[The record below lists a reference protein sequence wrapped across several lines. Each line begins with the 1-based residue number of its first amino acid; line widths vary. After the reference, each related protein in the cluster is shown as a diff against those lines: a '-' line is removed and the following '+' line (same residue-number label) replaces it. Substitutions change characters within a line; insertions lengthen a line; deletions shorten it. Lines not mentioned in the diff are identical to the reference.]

1 MILSR
6 KWANDYVDL
15 TDIDNKTFCDEMT
28 LSGSKVEGYEVEGS
42 DIENVVVGQVLS
54 MEKHPDS
61 DHLWVCQ
68 VSVGDDQPLQIV
80 TGAQNLKPMDI
91 VPVALV
97 GATVINR
104 KDHKLEKIKKGKLRG
119 VASAGM
125 LCSFDELGLTQND
138 FPYAC
143 ADGIFVLGDDC
154 DKTLGMDI
162 HTAIGYDDTCV
173 EFEIT
178 SNRCDCLSVT
188 GLAREAAAT
197 FDRPFTLPEPEV
209 KPGHGN
215 VNDLLQV
222 HIEDGEKCY
231 RYTGAIV
238 ENVRVKESPRWLR
251 ERLRAC
257 GVRPISNIVDITNYV
272 MLEYGQPMHAF
283 DYRYVKGG
291 HIIVRRAE
299 EGEELTTLDGNV
311 RKLTAN
317 HLVIADEHRAVG
329 LAGIMGGLNSE
340 IVADTTDVVF
350 ESACFDGTCIRKG
363 ALSLGMRT
371 EASAKFEKGLDPLNT
386 LPAVQRACE
395 LVELLGA
402 GEVVDGV
409 IDILNYVPQPHTIRM
424 DPERVN
430 ALLGTDIPAAEQYR
444 YLARVD
450 IRTADDSCPGGPAD
464 VTIPSWR
471 GDVEGIADLAEEVA
485 RFYGY
490 NNIPTTLMR
499 GQTTLGGYGAAE
511 ILERRVSSVC
521 RAFGYDEIITYSFIS
536 PTQYDKIRWPED
548 YQRRNS
554 FKILN
559 PLGEDTSIMRTT
571 TLPSMLEILT
581 RNYNYRNQDVKL
593 YEVGRTYLPGGE
605 DGLAIESKTLTL
617 GAYGGDMDFYAM
629 KGAIEAILQ
638 ELRVKDVTFRIG
650 SGLPEELS
658 YHPGRFAEV
667 WSGSDCLGWFG
678 QIHPLVAK
686 NYGVDAEFYCA
697 ELAMDELENAKG
709 ADPEYVPLPKFPAVT
724 RDIAVVCDRAVTVGA
739 LEDCIRRG
747 AKGLLK
753 DVSLFDIY
761 TGSGIPE
768 GKKSVAFNL
777 TLRSD
782 DRSLTAQ
789 EADEDVKSIL
799 ETLKAELNAV
809 LR

>member
-283 DYRYVKGG
+283 DLRYLVGNTVN
-291 HIIVRRAE
+291 VRNAKA
-299 EGEELTTLDGNV
+299 GETITTLDGET
-311 RKLTAN
+311 RELTEN
-317 HLVIADEHRAVG
+317 MLVIADTEKPVAVAG
-329 LAGIMGGLNSE
+329 VMGGEYSGIMD
-340 IVADTTDVVF
+340 DTTTIVF
-350 ESACFDGTCIRKG
+350 ESACFNGTCVRRTAK
-363 ALSLGMRT
+363 ALGMRT
-371 EASAKFEKGLDPLNT
+371 EASARYEKELDPNQTMRALKRA
-386 LPAVQRACE
+386 LQLVQ
-395 LVELLGA
+395 LLDA
-402 GEVVDGV
+402 GDVVDGV
-409 IDILNYVPQPHTIRM
+409 VDCYKKVKEQDTVDWDYSEQQMIDILKKIDFDVRDGKVYAPTFRN
-424 DPERVN
+424 
-430 ALLGTDIPAAEQYR
+430 DIEH
-444 YLARVD
+444 L
-450 IRTADDSCPGGPAD
+450 
-464 VTIPSWR
+464 
-471 GDVEGIADLAEEVA
+471 ADLAEEVA
-485 RFYGY
+485 RFYGFH
-490 NNIPTTLMR
+490 NIPNHML
-499 GQTTLGGYGAAE
+499 QGAANGK
-511 ILERRVSSVC
+511 LTHRQSFERKLGNTLLACGCTEVST
-521 RAFGYDEIITYSFIS
+521 FSFIS
-536 PTQYDKIRWPED
+536 PKAYDKICLPPDSEL
-548 YQRRNS
+548 RNS
-554 FKILN
+554 IVILN

-571 TLPSMLEILT
+571 ILPSMLDVLSF
-581 RNYNYRNQDVKL
+581 NYNHKTEAACM
-593 YEVGRTYLPGGE
+593 YEMGTVYTPTTPDNLP
-605 DGLAIESKTLTL
+605 IESQKVTIGMYGN
-617 GAYGGDMDFYAM
+617 GADFFAL
-629 KGAIEAILQ
+629 KGIVEKLLDCLHVDHYDV
-638 ELRVKDVTFRIG
+638 EPVKDNPTF
-650 SGLPEELS
+650 
-658 YHPGRFAEV
+658 HPGRTAAFTMDGKVLATLGEVHPTVAE
-667 WSGSDCLGWFG
+667 
-678 QIHPLVAK
+678 
-686 NYGVDAEFYCA
+686 NYAIGTRVYLA
-697 ELAMDELENAKG
+697 ELDVNTAYENESGTRTHK
-709 ADPEYVPLPKFPAVT
+709 PLPKYPASN
-724 RDIAVVCDRAVTVGA
+724 RDLAFVCDKEIPVLKLQRAIGEAVGKT
-739 LEDCIRRG
+739 LESV
-747 AKGLLK
+747 K
-753 DVSLFDIY
+753 LFDVYQGEQI
-761 TGSGIPE
+761 E
-768 GKKSVAFNL
+768 KGKKSVAFNIRMRAHDRTL
-777 TLRSD
+777 TDDEADAAMKRVVKALDKMGISLRS
-782 DRSLTAQ
+782 
-789 EADEDVKSIL
+789 
-799 ETLKAELNAV
+799 
-809 LR
+809 

>member
-162 HTAIGYDDTCV
+162 HKAIGYDDTCV

-231 RYTGAIV
+231 RYTGAVV

-283 DYRYVKGG
+283 DLRYLVGNTVN
-291 HIIVRRAE
+291 VRNAKA
-299 EGEELTTLDGNV
+299 GETITTLDGET
-311 RKLTAN
+311 RQLTESM
-317 HLVIADEHRAVG
+317 LVIADTEKPVAVAG
-329 LAGIMGGLNSE
+329 VMGGEYSGIMD
-340 IVADTTDVVF
+340 DTTTIVF
-350 ESACFDGTCIRKG
+350 ESACFNGTCVRRTAK
-363 ALSLGMRT
+363 ALGMRT
-371 EASAKFEKGLDPLNT
+371 EASARYEKELDPNQTMRALKRA
-386 LPAVQRACE
+386 LQLVQ
-395 LVELLGA
+395 LLDA
-402 GEVVDGV
+402 GDVVDGV
-409 IDILNYVPQPHTIRM
+409 VDCCKKVKEQVTVDWDYQWINRFIGFDLSEQQMIDILKKIDFDVRDGKVYAPTFRN
-424 DPERVN
+424 
-430 ALLGTDIPAAEQYR
+430 DIEH
-444 YLARVD
+444 L
-450 IRTADDSCPGGPAD
+450 
-464 VTIPSWR
+464 
-471 GDVEGIADLAEEVA
+471 ADLAEEVA
-485 RFYGY
+485 RFYGFH
-490 NNIPTTLMR
+490 NIPNHML
-499 GQTTLGGYGAAE
+499 QGAANGK
-511 ILERRVSSVC
+511 LTHRQSFERKLGNTLLACGCTEVST
-521 RAFGYDEIITYSFIS
+521 FSFIS
-536 PTQYDKIRWPED
+536 PKAYDKICLSPDSEL
-548 YQRRNS
+548 RNS
-554 FKILN
+554 IVILN

-571 TLPSMLEILT
+571 ILPSMLDVLSF
-581 RNYNYRNQDVKL
+581 NYNHKTEAACMYEMGTVYTPTTPDKL
-593 YEVGRTYLPGGE
+593 P
-605 DGLAIESKTLTL
+605 IESQKVTI
-617 GAYGGDMDFYAM
+617 GMYGGSADFFAL
-629 KGAIEAILQ
+629 KGIVEKLLDCLHVDHYDV
-638 ELRVKDVTFRIG
+638 EPVKDNPTF
-650 SGLPEELS
+650 
-658 YHPGRFAEV
+658 HPGRTAAFTMDGKVLATLGEVHPTVAE
-667 WSGSDCLGWFG
+667 
-678 QIHPLVAK
+678 
-686 NYGVDAEFYCA
+686 NYAIGTRVYLA
-697 ELAMDELENAKG
+697 ELDVNTAYENESGTRTHK
-709 ADPEYVPLPKFPAVT
+709 PLPKYPASN
-724 RDIAVVCDRAVTVGA
+724 RDLAFVCDKEIPVLKLQRAIGEAVGKT
-739 LEDCIRRG
+739 LESV
-747 AKGLLK
+747 K
-753 DVSLFDIY
+753 LFDVYQGEQI
-761 TGSGIPE
+761 E
-768 GKKSVAFNL
+768 KGKKSVAFNIRMRAHDRTL
-777 TLRSD
+777 TDDEADAAMKRVVKALDKMGISLRSLPKK
-782 DRSLTAQ
+782 RTTAW
-789 EADEDVKSIL
+789 
-799 ETLKAELNAV
+799 
-809 LR
+809 

>member
-283 DYRYVKGG
+283 DLRYLVGNTVN
-291 HIIVRRAE
+291 VRNAKA
-299 EGEELTTLDGNV
+299 GETITTLDGET
-311 RKLTAN
+311 RELTEN
-317 HLVIADEHRAVG
+317 MLVIADTEKPVAVAG
-329 LAGIMGGLNSE
+329 VMGGEFSGIMD
-340 IVADTTDVVF
+340 DTTTIVF
-350 ESACFDGTCIRKG
+350 ESACFNGTCVRRTAK
-363 ALSLGMRT
+363 ALGMRT
-371 EASAKFEKGLDPLNT
+371 EASARYEKELDPNQTMRALKRA
-386 LPAVQRACE
+386 LQLVQ
-395 LVELLGA
+395 LLDA
-402 GEVVDGV
+402 GDVVDGV
-409 IDILNYVPQPHTIRM
+409 VDCYKKVKEQVTVDWDYQWINRFIGFDLSEQQMIDILKKIDFDVRDGKVYAPTFRN
-424 DPERVN
+424 
-430 ALLGTDIPAAEQYR
+430 DIEH
-444 YLARVD
+444 L
-450 IRTADDSCPGGPAD
+450 
-464 VTIPSWR
+464 
-471 GDVEGIADLAEEVA
+471 ADLAEEVA
-485 RFYGY
+485 RFYGFH
-490 NNIPTTLMR
+490 NIPNHML
-499 GQTTLGGYGAAE
+499 QGAANGK
-511 ILERRVSSVC
+511 LTHRQSFERKLGNTLLACGCTEVST
-521 RAFGYDEIITYSFIS
+521 FSFI
-536 PTQYDKIRWPED
+536 
-548 YQRRNS
+548 
-554 FKILN
+554 
-559 PLGEDTSIMRTT
+559 
-571 TLPSMLEILT
+571 
-581 RNYNYRNQDVKL
+581 
-593 YEVGRTYLPGGE
+593 
-605 DGLAIESKTLTL
+605 
-617 GAYGGDMDFYAM
+617 
-629 KGAIEAILQ
+629 
-638 ELRVKDVTFRIG
+638 
-650 SGLPEELS
+650 
-658 YHPGRFAEV
+658 
-667 WSGSDCLGWFG
+667 
-678 QIHPLVAK
+678 
-686 NYGVDAEFYCA
+686 
-697 ELAMDELENAKG
+697 
-709 ADPEYVPLPKFPAVT
+709 
-724 RDIAVVCDRAVTVGA
+724 RDR
-739 LEDCIRRG
+739 
-747 AKGLLK
+747 
-753 DVSLFDIY
+753 
-761 TGSGIPE
+761 
-768 GKKSVAFNL
+768 KSV
-777 TLRSD
+777 
-782 DRSLTAQ
+782 
-789 EADEDVKSIL
+789 V
-799 ETLKAELNAV
+799 
-809 LR
+809 

>member
-42 DIENVVVGQVLS
+42 AIENVVVGQVLS

-119 VASAGM
+119 IASDGM

-162 HTAIGYDDTCV
+162 HKAIGYDDTCV

-231 RYTGAIV
+231 RYTGAVV

-283 DYRYVKGG
+283 DLRYLVGNTVN
-291 HIIVRRAE
+291 VRNAKA
-299 EGEELTTLDGNV
+299 GETITTLDGET
-311 RKLTAN
+311 RELTEN
-317 HLVIADEHRAVG
+317 MLVIADTEKPVAVAG
-329 LAGIMGGLNSE
+329 VMGGEYSGIMD
-340 IVADTTDVVF
+340 DTTTIVF
-350 ESACFDGTCIRKG
+350 ESACFNGTCVRRTAK
-363 ALSLGMRT
+363 ALGMRT
-371 EASAKFEKGLDPLNT
+371 EASARYEKELDPNQTMRALKRA
-386 LPAVQRACE
+386 LQLVQ
-395 LVELLGA
+395 LLDA
-402 GEVVDGV
+402 GDVVDGV
-409 IDILNYVPQPHTIRM
+409 VDCCKKVKEQVTVDWDYRWINRFIGFDLSEQQMIDILKKIDFDVRDGKVYAPTFRN
-424 DPERVN
+424 
-430 ALLGTDIPAAEQYR
+430 DIEH
-444 YLARVD
+444 L
-450 IRTADDSCPGGPAD
+450 
-464 VTIPSWR
+464 
-471 GDVEGIADLAEEVA
+471 ADLAEEVA
-485 RFYGY
+485 RFYGFH
-490 NNIPTTLMR
+490 NIPNHML
-499 GQTTLGGYGAAE
+499 QGAANGK
-511 ILERRVSSVC
+511 LTHRQSFERKLGNTLLACGCTEVST
-521 RAFGYDEIITYSFIS
+521 FSFIS
-536 PTQYDKIRWPED
+536 PKAYDKICLPPDSEL
-548 YQRRNS
+548 RNS
-554 FKILN
+554 IVILN

-571 TLPSMLEILT
+571 ILPSMLDVLSF
-581 RNYNYRNQDVKL
+581 NYNHKTEAACMYEMGTVYTPTTPDKL
-593 YEVGRTYLPGGE
+593 P
-605 DGLAIESKTLTL
+605 IESQKVTIGMYGN
-617 GAYGGDMDFYAM
+617 GADFFAL
-629 KGAIEAILQ
+629 KGIVEKLLDCLHVDHYDV
-638 ELRVKDVTFRIG
+638 EPVKNNPTF
-650 SGLPEELS
+650 
-658 YHPGRFAEV
+658 HPGRTAAFTMDGKVLATLGEVHPTVAE
-667 WSGSDCLGWFG
+667 
-678 QIHPLVAK
+678 
-686 NYGVDAEFYCA
+686 NYAIGTRVYLA
-697 ELAMDELENAKG
+697 ELDVNTAYENESGTRTHK
-709 ADPEYVPLPKFPAVT
+709 PLPKYPASN
-724 RDIAVVCDRAVTVGA
+724 RDLAFVCDKEIPVLKLQRAIGEAVGKT
-739 LEDCIRRG
+739 LESV
-747 AKGLLK
+747 K
-753 DVSLFDIY
+753 LFDVYQGEQI
-761 TGSGIPE
+761 E
-768 GKKSVAFNL
+768 KGKKSVAFNIRMRAHDRTL
-777 TLRSD
+777 TDDEADAAMKRVVKALDKMGISLRS
-782 DRSLTAQ
+782 
-789 EADEDVKSIL
+789 
-799 ETLKAELNAV
+799 
-809 LR
+809 